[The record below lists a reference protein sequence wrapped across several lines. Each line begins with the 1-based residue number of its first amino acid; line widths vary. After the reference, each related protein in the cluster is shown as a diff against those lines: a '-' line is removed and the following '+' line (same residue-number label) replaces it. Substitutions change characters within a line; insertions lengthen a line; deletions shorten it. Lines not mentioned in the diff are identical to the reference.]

1 MMGLYFQK
9 SLKRATAL
17 ALIFA
22 VSAPVSAS
30 RITWSAMGSINED
43 DSFATIASRDITLS
57 IRNGG
62 ILHDI
67 EDDLNQKRTETI
79 SYARGVDEALNDLQ
93 AVKRSVI
100 ASDLLSYP
108 QSYGNHKEAFK
119 GKIRGIYQ
127 NTPLSRCDDNPLEE
141 ISVNLFKVSQ
151 KHLSQSKERL
161 EWVPDDTLGA
171 FFTFTNNKDQKVS
184 ILIKNLN
191 AVLPLYME
199 HRRSHLDSL
208 APYGVDLTPD
218 QRITGQF
225 INRILSGEIP
235 GDPLKR
241 GIKFRLQNQT
251 GLSLEE
257 LVNRFTGRNVPL
269 QVQVDNYAEMRK
281 AFDKIYIERSLLPI
295 LYKVYPA
302 DSYKTYDAFINYK
315 GSGYKHGMN
324 MNDYWQLWINSKY
337 GEKAKKHV
345 LPKYE
350 LPIDLIR
357 DRQTYDRQF
366 IENILLPTILEFYP
380 YDPYKTYQDFI
391 KPNNGSGY
399 KVGMDLNK
407 YWDSWLNSRY
417 RAAVEKRP
425 LRVYQPPQV

>member
-1 MMGLYFQK
+1 MGFCFK
-9 SLKRATAL
+9 KKFKRATAL

-22 VSAPVSAS
+22 VSLPVSATQV
-30 RITWSAMGSINED
+30 TWTMKQHINENE
-43 DSFATIASRDITLS
+43 SFESIAAGSMNLS
-57 IRNGG
+57 IRDFGFLDNM
-62 ILHDI
+62 
-67 EDDLNQKRTETI
+67 EDGVPLQRTETI
-79 SYARGVDEALNDLQ
+79 RYLPAVEVAKEDIQ
-93 AVKRSVI
+93 QVKRSVV

-108 QSYGNHKEAFK
+108 QSYDAHKEAFQNLLAHVYRNTQL
-119 GKIRGIYQ
+119 GKCQG
-127 NTPLSRCDDNPLEE
+127 NPLEE

-151 KHLSQSKERL
+151 KHLSKSKERL
-161 EWVPDDTLGA
+161 EWVPDETLGA

-184 ILIKNLN
+184 ILIRDLN

-199 HRRSHLDSL
+199 HRRSSLDSL
-208 APYGVDLTPD
+208 APDGVALTAD

-235 GDPLKR
+235 GNPLKR
-241 GIKFRLQNQT
+241 GIKFRLQNLT
-251 GLSLEE
+251 GLTLEE

-269 QVQVDNYAEMRK
+269 QVQVDNYAETRK

-295 LYKVYPA
+295 LFAIYPA